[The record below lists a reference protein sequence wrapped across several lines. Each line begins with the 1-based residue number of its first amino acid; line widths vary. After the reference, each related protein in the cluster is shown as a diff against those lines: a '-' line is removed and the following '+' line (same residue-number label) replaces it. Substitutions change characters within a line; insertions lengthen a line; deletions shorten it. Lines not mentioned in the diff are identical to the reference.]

1 MDEGGNKM
9 IGIGASPGI
18 AIGKA
23 LVLKHQEIEVSS
35 KKIQSADQGA
45 EVEKLEKAIDKSRKQ
60 LEAIKEKAVK
70 ELGESEA
77 EIFSAHLMVLED
89 PEFVGQVKLDIEN
102 NLDNAAF
109 ATQKIMNQFV
119 SIFES
124 MDDEY
129 LKERA
134 ADVKDVGTRIIKN
147 ILGIQSGDL
156 SSMDEDAIILAYD
169 LTPSDT
175 AQMDKDR
182 VLAFGTDIG
191 GRTSHTAIMARSL
204 EIPAVLGLG
213 DITSQ
218 VKDGDI
224 IILDGLSGEVLIN
237 PSEELLEKYEHKKR
251 EYQSYRKELEELKE
265 LPAKTLD
272 GHEVEV
278 AGNIGTPQDVEGV
291 LNNGGQGIGLY
302 RTEFLYMDRENMPT
316 EEEQF
321 VAYKEV
327 LQGMEGKPVIIRT
340 LDIGGDKKLPYLNL
354 PEEMNPFL
362 GWRAIRI
369 CLELKD
375 MFKTQLRAILRAS
388 TYGQALI
395 MFPMISGVQEVREA
409 KTIVEEAK
417 RELEAENIPFDKD
430 IKIGIMVEIPSAA
443 VSADIIAREVD
454 FFSIGTNDLC
464 QYTIAV
470 DRMNEK
476 VSYLYEPLHPAIL
489 RLVKNVIDAS
499 HQRGIFTGMCG
510 EMAGD
515 PINTL
520 ILLGLGL
527 DEFSMSALTIPQIKK
542 IIRNI
547 TLEEAKEIANEAL
560 SLATPEEIRDMVNE
574 KLNKLNITIM

>member
-1 MDEGGNKM
+1 M